1 METFRIAED
10 LVPTFKKRLLKI
22 EGKANKL
29 GSLPISVKEVGSDI
43 EQTPA
48 GPVPVRLFEID
59 GTAPK
64 AQGWS
69 FLATLDHTVES
80 GVILRTVPGAYLPE
94 EYRTAQ
100 PVCDHCQTVRRRKET
115 FVVRHDATGEVKQV
129 GRQCVRDFLGGNESP
144 ENVARMLQYVFD
156 VESLL
161 REASEGTGGFNG
173 IAVEIGT
180 SLSRFLAVTAAVIED
195 HGWVSRKDAYD
206 FGKISTASEVL
217 SLIDR
222 ARSLAD
228 YEQTMLHTSEKHNQ
242 LAEDAIEWARSLRN
256 KDTLSDYE
264 HNVAVVAEGGIVT
277 TKLAGIAASIVYT
290 YQRAKERD
298 QTRKLRDSLTTNSI
312 PLGAPKERIEAT
324 VSVLS
329 IRTVEGSQFGP
340 SFLVKMVTSNGCA
353 CCWFA
358 SSRPEMEENG
368 VYRIKGT
375 VKYAKEFNGVMETTL
390 TRCAII

>member
-10 LVPTFKKRLLKI
+10 LVPTLKKRLLKI
-22 EGKANKL
+22 EGKASKL
-29 GSLPISVKEVGSDI
+29 GSLPVSVKEVGSDI

-48 GPVPVRLFEID
+48 GPVPVRLFQID
-59 GTAPK
+59 GCAPK

-80 GVILRTVPGAYLPE
+80 GVILRTVPGEFLPE

-144 ENVARMLQYVFD
+144 EDVARMLQCVFD

-161 REASEGTGGFNG
+161 RDASEGTGGFNG
-173 IAVEIGT
+173 IAIEVGT

-195 HGWVSRKDAYD
+195 RGWVSRKDAYD
-206 FGKISTASEVL
+206 FGTVSTASTVL

-222 ARSLAD
+222 ARSLSD
-228 YEQTMLHTSEKHNQ
+228 YNEFALHTSDKHNQ

-256 KDTLSDYE
+256 EGTLTDYE

-277 TKLAGIAASIVYT
+277 TRLAGIAASIVYT
-290 YQRAKERD
+290 YQRAKERE
-298 QTRKLRDSLTTNSI
+298 QANKLRASLATNSV
-312 PLGAPKERIEAT
+312 PLGAPKDRVEAT

-329 IRTVEGSQFGP
+329 VRTMEGSQFGP
-340 SFLVKMVTSNGCA
+340 SYLVKMVTSDGCA
-353 CCWFA
+353 CCWF
-358 SSRPEMEENG
+358 SSRPPEMEEG
-368 VYRIKGT
+368 KVYRIKGT
-375 VKYAKEFNGVMETTL
+375 VKYTKEFNGVTETTL